1 MTQIESKRS
10 VVTQITAKHQSSSS
24 SIVRRFYTHPDI
36 LYPIL
41 LQCDYIKLMTK
52 EKWSRTTPD
61 KTSQSTMFHAVCYY
75 SPSRFCRPSLPIDT
89 PDAITFPDHLDE
101 QTANSTRV
109 PSVQAVNA
117 SRTHKLPSLLAGCWL
132 VVLWHQTR
140 LSLHNHEVLKWTKNT
155 KTHCGKQHLITPWLQ
170 SLTIHLV

>member
-41 LQCDYIKLMTK
+41 LQCDYIKSMTK

-61 KTSQSTMFHAVCYY
+61 KTSQSTMFHAVCYCC
-75 SPSRFCRPSLPIDT
+75 PSRFCRPSLPIDT
-89 PDAITFPDHLDE
+89 PDAIAFPDHLDE

-109 PSVQAVNA
+109 LSVQAVNA
-117 SRTHKLPSLLAGCWL
+117 SRTPSFPASSLDADLLYCD
-132 VVLWHQTR
+132 
-140 LSLHNHEVLKWTKNT
+140 TKP
-155 KTHCGKQHLITPWLQ
+155 G
-170 SLTIHLV
+170 